1 MQPGRRWL
9 EAATTSSTMVA
20 TIGLHWGGLHW
31 GGLHWGGLHRGS
43 QRAGVA

>member
-1 MQPGRRWL
+1 MQPGRRRL

-20 TIGLHWGGLHW
+20 TVRLHW

-43 QRAGVA
+43 QRAGVT